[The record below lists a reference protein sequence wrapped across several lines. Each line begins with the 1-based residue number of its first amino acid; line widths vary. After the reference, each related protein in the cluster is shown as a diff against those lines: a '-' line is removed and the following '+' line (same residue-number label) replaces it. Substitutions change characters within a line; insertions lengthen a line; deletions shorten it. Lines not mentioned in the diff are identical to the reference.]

1 MKRSAT
7 SGEETFAKRV
17 GFKFDPVF
25 IEDVLRDYRT
35 AAPAVRQA
43 FFLKDEW
50 CWAWSVEIWEAE
62 LIGVQVARF

>member
-1 MKRSAT
+1 MKWSAT
-7 SGEETFAKRV
+7 GGEETFAKRV

-43 FFLKDEW
+43 LFLKDEW
-50 CWAWSVEIWEAE
+50 RCTLSVEVWEAE
-62 LIGVQVARF
+62 AIGM